1 MGDNRLELMKKH
13 VSSLLQFE
21 EGVIG
26 LVSVSHPYPFHPQID
41 GLDLLLL
48 VITSSACSRPSIEH
62 LRMEGQRVMIRRTT
76 CVGLEQWVS
85 NGSDGRIIEWLLRG
99 DVVFDKESFLEQIKA
114 RISQFPDEL
123 MKRKLLVEYEAFLKS
138 CLQAKQNLSDGFQF
152 DAHNDIIKTLNHY
165 AHMELLEAGLH
176 PEPSVW
182 RQMRRFHPGIYK
194 LYEELTTSPE
204 TLEQRIQLVLLA
216 CEFSIMSK
224 MRSCS
229 SLIFHILESR
239 EEPWSI
245 MELASHPS
253 MNGLHV
259 DLTLILQKLVQRGY
273 VREVAVMA
281 DPRESDALE
290 LRYKLPR

>member
-1 MGDNRLELMKKH
+1 MEDNRLELLKKH

-48 VITSSACSRPSIEH
+48 VITSTASTRPSIEH

-76 CVGLEQWVS
+76 CLGLEQWVS
-85 NGSDGRIIEWLLRG
+85 SGYDSTIIEWLMQG
-99 DVVFDKESFLEQIKA
+99 DIVFDKDGYLEQIKA

-123 MKRKLLVEYEAFLKS
+123 MKRKLLVEYDEFLRS
-138 CLQAKQNLSDGFQF
+138 CLQAKQNLSNGHLL
-152 DAHNDIIKTLNHY
+152 DAHNDIIKSLNHY
-165 AHMELLEAGLH
+165 AHMELIEAGLH

-216 CEFSIMSK
+216 CEFSMMSK

-239 EEPWSI
+239 EAPWSV
-245 MELASHPS
+245 MELTCHPS
-253 MNGLHV
+253 LNGLRV
-259 DLTLILQKLVQRGY
+259 DFSLILQKLVQRGY
-273 VREVAVMA
+273 VREVAVLG
-281 DPRESDALE
+281 DPRESEALE